1 MKVERTFEYQ
11 CATDY
16 ILAVEA
22 ESCSRGCTRATCPE
36 PEYPSMGCPV
46 VTPIFDADNGV
57 VDIEAWEEV
66 RPGRIRCRLFL
77 DEPRVLPGQ
86 EALLEVPDEA

>member
-1 MKVERTFEYQ
+1 MKV
-11 CATDY
+11 
-16 ILAVEA
+16 A

-46 VTPIFDADNGV
+46 MTAIAAQLPGV
-57 VDIEAWEEV
+57 VEIEEWEEV
-66 RPGRIRCRLFL
+66 WPGRIRCRLFL

-86 EALLEVPDEA
+86 ETLLEVPDEA